1 MKNLFVAIGGGNDI
15 GCSCY
20 FLSVEGTNIL
30 LDAGSKK
37 VPQSTG
43 EIYPQYDFLTRNI
56 INDFSEIDAVFVSH
70 AHYDHIGSLP
80 YLSTRLLP
88 ETRFYT
94 TKGTKEL
101 IKLQFVD
108 FNRDFGKNESEKIK
122 DLKREETAKML
133 ERFSEIPYSTMK
145 RPHGVRVGRSTI
157 EFYPAGHMFG
167 ASMTFIR
174 TDNIKILYTGDFSI
188 RDMTPAITM
197 LKPDILILNA
207 TYGYR
212 PYSIQK
218 QSAEQMFNEINAQ
231 LLNGHNVLI
240 QSGNISKQLDVFD
253 ILRRF
258 KPSCDVYLDK
268 NLELSAKAFSN
279 LGISVY
285 SERIKDYR
293 EKRPQP
299 HILFSS
305 SGVNNEYRYKVM
317 NADLYS
323 LHPTFQELENF
334 VIRIGASKVFV
345 VHTQPKPN
353 VSGIVKTLKKNPA
366 FRGDIVQCRDCEIY
380 NF

>member
-80 YLSTRLLP
+80 YLSTRLPP

-253 ILRRF
+253 ILRHF

-268 NLELSAKAFSN
+268 WLELSAKAFGN

-285 SERIKDYR
+285 SERVKDYR
-293 EKRPQP
+293 KERPQP

-305 SGVNNEYRYKVM
+305 VGVNNEYRYKVI

-323 LHPTFQELENF
+323 LHPSFQELEDF
-334 VIRIGASKVFV
+334 VIRMNPSKVFV
-345 VHTQPKPN
+345 VHTQPNPK
-353 VSGIVKTLKKNPA
+353 VFGIADTLRKNPA
-366 FRGDIVQCRDCEIY
+366 FKGDIVQCCDCEIY
-380 NF
+380 DF

>member
-43 EIYPQYDFLTRNI
+43 EIYPQYDFITRNI

-80 YLSTRLLP
+80 YLSTRLPP

-323 LHPTFQELENF
+323 LHPTFKELENF

>member
-1 MKNLFVAIGGGNDI
+1 MKNLFVPIGAGDDI

-20 FLSVEGTNIL
+20 FLSIEGTNIL

-37 VPQSTG
+37 IPQTTG
-43 EIYPQYDFLTRNI
+43 EIYPQYNFLTQNL

-80 YLSTRLLP
+80 YLSTRLPP
-88 ETRFYT
+88 ETKFYT

-108 FNRDFGKNESEKIK
+108 FNRDFRKNESEKIK
-122 DLKREETAKML
+122 NLKRQETARML

-145 RPHGVRVGRSTI
+145 KSQSVKVGKATI

-188 RDMTPAITM
+188 KEMSPAIGV

-231 LLNGHNVLI
+231 ILNGHNVLI

-268 NLELSAKAFSN
+268 GLELSAEAFSN
-279 LGISVY
+279 LGITIY
-285 SERIKDYR
+285 SERIKDYK
-293 EKRPQP
+293 EIRPQP
-299 HILFSS
+299 HILFSPVGTNS
-305 SGVNNEYRYKVM
+305 QYRYKVI

-323 LHPTFQELENF
+323 LHPSFQELEDF
-334 VIRIGASKVFV
+334 VLKIKPSKVFV

-353 VSGIVKTLKKNPA
+353 ILGIVKELRKNHA
-366 FRGDIVQCRDCEIY
+366 FGGDIIQCRDCEIY
-380 NF
+380 DF